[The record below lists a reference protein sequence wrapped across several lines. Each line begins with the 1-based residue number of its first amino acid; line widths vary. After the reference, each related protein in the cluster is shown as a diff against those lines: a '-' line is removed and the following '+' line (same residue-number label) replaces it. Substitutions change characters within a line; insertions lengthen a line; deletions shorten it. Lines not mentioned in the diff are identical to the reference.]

1 MEPQPAGHAHET
13 DLETCL
19 EFVNTLDREDGTPV
33 DRLPDTRSALEWF
46 VAHDLVHPERARE
59 PADRVLERVRSVR
72 AALREVVDAVAE
84 DRAADARALATIN
97 RTLSRRDAIELV
109 PAPDGARVDHRHVG
123 DPVDGALARLADP
136 LVGLVAAGDAQRLR
150 ICANEACRWAF
161 YDTSRTGRRRWCDMA
176 TCGNRAKAAR
186 HRARLRAPSAAADG
200 AEA

>member
-1 MEPQPAGHAHET
+1 MESQPAGHAHET
-13 DLETCL
+13 GLETCL
-19 EFVNTLDREDGTPV
+19 EFVNTLDREDGAPV
-33 DRLPDTRSALEWF
+33 DRLADAKAALDWF
-46 VAHDLVHPERARE
+46 VTHDLVHPERARE
-59 PADRVLERVRSVR
+59 PADRLLERVRTVR

-97 RTLSRRDAIELV
+97 RTLTRRDAIELV

-123 DPVDGALARLADP
+123 DPIDGALARLTDP
-136 LVGLVAAGDAQRLR
+136 LVALVAADDAHRLR
-150 ICANEACRWAF
+150 ICANETCRWAF

-186 HRARLRAPSAAADG
+186 HRARVKGKPAAVER